1 MSQITVAYWSGTGNT
16 EIMARAIGKGVEA
29 AGGEARVVSM
39 EDMGPEELKKCDAF
53 ALGCPAMGA
62 EELEDTIVE
71 PFVSEVER
79 FAAGKRIAPV
89 WILRLGRWG
98 VDADL
103 DGPDER
109 GGSLDCRGRG
119 PDLQQ

>member
-79 FAAGKRIAPV
+79 FAAGKGLPCLDPTTGAMGSGCGS
-89 WILRLGRWG
+89 GRTG
-98 VDADL
+98 
-103 DGPDER
+103 
-109 GGSLDCRGRG
+109 
-119 PDLQQ
+119 